1 MGKRSIRS
9 GAPALGECWV
19 SFVGMPDQ
27 PIPQNMYSEGNTS
40 PINVLLVED
49 DDDDF
54 VLVKSLFGEIGNDR
68 YVLKRVASYEE
79 AVAMHAPAS
88 FDVCLLDYQ
97 LGSHDG
103 LELMADLKRL
113 GYQCPMILLTGQSDD
128 EVDRKAMNAGAADYL
143 IKGQMYAQNLERA
156 IRYSIQQK
164 QLAEETVR
172 AVREQAAR
180 EEAEAS
186 NRAKDDFLAVLS
198 HELRTP
204 LNAMLGWVRLLKS
217 NRESDEIFEKAV
229 DAIERSAVTQTK
241 FVEDLLD
248 ITRIVNGKISLS
260 KRPFSLNQLTQ
271 QAVDAIR
278 PNAEAKSLSLDY
290 APPYE
295 EFTIYG
301 DSERTQ
307 QVVNNLLSNA
317 VKFTPEGGSISVS
330 LKKHAKFA
338 EIKVTDTGQGINPEF
353 LPKVFERYKQANN
366 STTNRKGGLGL
377 GLAIVKHLVDLHDG
391 MISAESDGEGKGSTF
406 TVMLPLIESVAAE
419 EAAAR

>member
-1 MGKRSIRS
+1 
-9 GAPALGECWV
+9 
-19 SFVGMPDQ
+19 
-27 PIPQNMYSEGNTS
+27 MYSEGNTS
-40 PINVLLVED
+40 PINILLVED

-54 VLVKSLFGEIGNDR
+54 ALVKSLFGEIGNDR

-143 IKGQMYAQNLERA
+143 IKGQMYAQNLERS

-295 EFTIYG
+295 ELTIYG

-330 LKKHAKFA
+330 LRKDAKFA

-419 EAAAR
+419 ETGAR